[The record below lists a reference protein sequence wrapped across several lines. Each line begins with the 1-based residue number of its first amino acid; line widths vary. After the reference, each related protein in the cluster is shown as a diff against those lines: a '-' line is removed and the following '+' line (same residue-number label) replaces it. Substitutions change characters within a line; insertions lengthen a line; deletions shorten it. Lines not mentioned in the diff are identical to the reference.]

1 MRERLAEIGKR
12 WDALNPRPGASGD
25 GGRGAPGF
33 GSRSPGSDTVIAIR
47 DWRSSRRACAWVG
60 ADGRVHREAERPP
73 LSVVAELWTVAHHV
87 AQARGL
93 AGPDHVR
100 VPDLVRWLDGQL
112 DWITR
117 QDGVVAVDR
126 VLRELVGQLR
136 PLTGEP
142 GARRIGTCP
151 NTLDDGETTREC
163 GRPLYAPLRGD
174 TISCGC
180 GRNWPRDEWL
190 ALGRVLQVA
199 S

>member
-1 MRERLAEIGKR
+1 
-12 WDALNPRPGASGD
+12 
-25 GGRGAPGF
+25 
-33 GSRSPGSDTVIAIR
+33 
-47 DWRSSRRACAWVG
+47 VG

-73 LSVVAELWTVAHHV
+73 LSVVSELWTLAHHV

-93 AGPDHVR
+93 TAPTAVR

-112 DWITR
+112 DWVTR
-117 QDGVVAVDR
+117 QDGVAAFGR
-126 VLRELVGQLR
+126 VLRELVAQLR

-151 NTLDDGETTREC
+151 NTIDDGEHTREC

-180 GRNWPRDEWL
+180 GRSWPRDEWL

-199 S
+199 G

>member
-1 MRERLAEIGKR
+1 
-12 WDALNPRPGASGD
+12 
-25 GGRGAPGF
+25 
-33 GSRSPGSDTVIAIR
+33 
-47 DWRSSRRACAWVG
+47 VG
-60 ADGRVHREAERPP
+60 ADGRVHRESERPP
-73 LSVVAELWTVAHHV
+73 LSVLAELWTLASHV

-93 AGPDHVR
+93 AGPDHVG

-112 DWITR
+112 DWVTR
-117 QDGVVAVDR
+117 QDGVAAFDR
-126 VLRELVGQLR
+126 VLRELVSQLR

-151 NTLDDGETTREC
+151 NVLQIDGAEGEHTREC

-180 GRNWPRDEWL
+180 GRSWPRDEWL